1 MFKTSSEFARASDE
15 ARGALSAALSRRT
28 YSNNEVVYLQ
38 EEEAQNLYFVI
49 SGHIRLSYVMD
60 DGSAILYAILPP
72 GDSFGELGIFDGGV
86 HCDMA
91 MGIGNAVVGRVLTHL
106 RNYLQQIC
114 KSELVASDEEAQRII
129 ISMVHCRDMTEVDA
143 QMDRLLVR
151 IGEVL
156 AARTG
161 DKTEFDRLVNLAR
174 ARGRTVFAS
183 HAKRHNFAA
192 GDEAPRRKFI
202 RS

>member
-1 MFKTSSEFARASDE
+1 MMANDGTARPTLAPASTD
-15 ARGALSAALSRRT
+15 AGQLSASTGPFTRVPVHWAITAESQQW
-28 YSNNEVVYLQ
+28 YS
-38 EEEAQNLYFVI
+38 
-49 SGHIRLSYVMD
+49 
-60 DGSAILYAILPP
+60 
-72 GDSFGELGIFDGGV
+72 
-86 HCDMA
+86 
-91 MGIGNAVVGRVLTHL
+91 VLTHL
-106 RNYLQQIC
+106 RNYIQQIC

-161 DKTEFDRLVNLAR
+161 DKTEFDRLVNLTR